1 MVFHEAGIPMSL
13 NKSDL
18 DAYRRAK
25 RERALKID
33 LLIVILSLAAVIV
46 MLMDH
51 PVPRPGAPVF
61 HRAQPEVK
69 MPGKNQDPVLARAQR

>member
-1 MVFHEAGIPMSL
+1 MVFHIAGIPMSL

-18 DAYRRAK
+18 DAHRRAK
-25 RERALKID
+25 RVRALKID

-46 MLMDH
+46 MMMDH
-51 PVPRPGAPVF
+51 PEPRPGAPAF

-69 MPGKNQDPVLARAQR
+69 IPEKSQDPVLARAQH